1 MGAGAE
7 NCEGAL
13 RKNYCLLCEIDPT
26 VRTGGKVQIVLS
38 PFPAYYFRT
47 APLGRC
53 VSTHESRRDSKANA
67 AYPSRLVWWKS
78 VKGRVPDTGQTRRN
92 RAKGQIGNAAP
103 HDFLHKVHRV
113 EFAWKSIERP
123 VSKMGFSPNFPRFRA
138 FSIRAPLLFVAKK

>member
-78 VKGRVPDTGQTRRN
+78 VKGQKCGLSVACSGYGAD
-92 RAKGQIGNAAP
+92 AS
-103 HDFLHKVHRV
+103 
-113 EFAWKSIERP
+113 KSRERP
-123 VSKMGFSPNFPRFRA
+123 DWKRGSS
-138 FSIRAPLLFVAKK
+138 